1 MLFFFLCSLLSGQDK
16 VVSLGGKR
24 PRVHGLQLHLNLKGT
39 LWAAYELVFAHV
51 GKQGDSLAP
60 PAELKSMLFLC
71 QWYPRKGFVPV
82 PPFSG

>member
-1 MLFFFLCSLLSGQDK
+1 MLFFFSLCSLLSGQDK

-24 PRVHGLQLHLNLKGT
+24 PCVRGLQLHLKGT
-39 LWAAYELVFAHV
+39 LLAADELVFARV

-60 PAELKSMLFLC
+60 PRTLKLMLFLC
-71 QWYPRKGFVPV
+71 QWYPRKGFVPF